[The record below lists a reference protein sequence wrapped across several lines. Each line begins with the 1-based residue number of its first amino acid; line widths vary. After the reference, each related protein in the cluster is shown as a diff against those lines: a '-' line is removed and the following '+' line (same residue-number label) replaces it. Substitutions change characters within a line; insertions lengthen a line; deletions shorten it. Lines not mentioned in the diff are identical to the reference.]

1 MVLFVFKSKIKS
13 NIFSRKQVST
23 MQDIR
28 DILLIVTCFAEWSDN
43 GSNTWFYVDLTKQNI
58 CLTWCQTGPIVQIPE
73 NS

>member
-28 DILLIVTCFAEWSDN
+28 DILLIVTCFAEWNDN
-43 GSNTWFYVDLTKQNI
+43 GSNT
-58 CLTWCQTGPIVQIPE
+58 
-73 NS
+73 